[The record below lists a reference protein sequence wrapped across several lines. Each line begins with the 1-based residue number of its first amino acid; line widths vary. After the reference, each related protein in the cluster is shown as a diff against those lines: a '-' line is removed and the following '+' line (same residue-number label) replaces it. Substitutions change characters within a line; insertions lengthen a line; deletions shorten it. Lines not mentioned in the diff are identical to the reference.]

1 VARGTQNHLRAGPGP
16 MFWIHGALKLCV
28 SAYYC
33 PTKDMAQHLLALIP
47 NAKSDYPPGHQ
58 AVTTSS
64 SLQHHPRLHIL
75 PQSIPSDSSISVHV
89 HTMGLSYWRPHLHPY
104 GRTPSSHCST
114 GCKTRSVG
122 PYVLRHRIFSI
133 EPSPSVD
140 YLFFLFFPFLLQCGV
155 N

>member
-1 VARGTQNHLRAGPGP
+1 MARGTQNHLRAGPGP

-140 YLFFLFFPFLLQCGV
+140 YLFFCSFHSCCSV
-155 N
+155 V